1 MSDCC
6 GLHVIVPCYSV
17 YATHIYTNLL
27 FLDLVTL
34 VSMVLMG
41 NGSRKIIINRL
52 ISLGMEVQLP
62 VYHM

>member
-27 FLDLVTL
+27 FLVLVIL
-34 VSMVLMG
+34 VSIVLMR
-41 NGSRKIIINRL
+41 NGSRRIIINRL
-52 ISLGMEVQLP
+52 LLLGMEVQLP
-62 VYHM
+62 VNHM